1 MIRDPGEGPFV
12 GRGPVTVEEAG
23 AGEERGAGAHRGHS
37 SRAFANDPE
46 RREESGGGPR
56 DACLS
61 RREKDDV
68 ERRAIDERRFDD
80 GERALVP
87 ADGTEAFADDEDFDL
102 VVEQTKHF
110 ERAEEIE
117 EFEFCEGESGDSE
130 FFRYGCAEDNGRKN
144 RNVGRG

>member
-1 MIRDPGEGPFV
+1 MHTVVTQVVRSQKIRRDA
-12 GRGPVTVEEAG
+12 R
-23 AGEERGAGAHRGHS
+23 
-37 SRAFANDPE
+37 RA
-46 RREESGGGPR
+46 GGGLATR
-56 DACLS
+56 AS
-61 RREKDDV
+61 AAGKQDDV

-117 EFEFCEGESGDSE
+117 EFECCEGESGDSE